1 MSSESIQDR
10 IQREAQRAVI
20 QNAFFRWESALV
32 IGGAVLLSVFLPQP
46 FPGWPW
52 WAWPLLG
59 LLGEIAIV
67 VSSLTDKA
75 ETQKVIESLFRTKY
89 DIGAIHDRDLRAKL
103 NEADEYRQRIQQVV
117 AQQRSGVL
125 RDRLVETTSQVYDWI
140 ANMVELARRI
150 ETYRMDEII
159 QRDKVNLPKEIKEL
173 TARMALE
180 SSPRVREQMAT
191 TLGSKQQFAGNLEEL
206 SGRMERADLQLEHS
220 LAALG
225 TVYSQLLLIGSQDV
239 DSDRAERIRGDIR
252 GEVAALQDLVVS
264 LNEVYNVDP
273 AGPRTTTATDPLRHQ
288 QSDRA
293 AG

>member
-1 MSSESIQDR
+1 MPEDSIQTR
-10 IQREAQRAVI
+10 IEREAQRAVI

-32 IGGAVLLSVFLPQP
+32 IGGAILLSVFLPQP

-59 LLGEIAIV
+59 LVAEAAIV
-67 VSSLTDKA
+67 ASSLTDKA
-75 ETQKVIESLFRTKY
+75 ETQRVIETMFRAKY

-103 NEADEYRQRIQQVV
+103 NEADQYRQRIQQVI
-117 AQQRSGVL
+117 AQQRNGVL

-150 ETYRMDEII
+150 ETFRNDEII
-159 QRDKVNLPKEIKEL
+159 QRDLAAVPKDIKEL
-173 TARMALE
+173 SSRMPLE
-180 SSPRVREQMAT
+180 PNARVREQMAM
-191 TLGSKQQFAGNLEEL
+191 TLNSKQQLAANLGEL
-206 SGRMERADLQLEHS
+206 SARMERADLQLEHS

-239 DSDRAERIRGDIR
+239 DSDRADRIRGDIR
-252 GEVAALQDLVVS
+252 EEVAALQDLVVS
-264 LNEVYNVDP
+264 LNEVYNVG
-273 AGPRTTTATDPLRHQ
+273 AEGQSSTGATDSVRRP
-288 QSDRA
+288 QSNRA

>member
-1 MSSESIQDR
+1 MPEDSIQTR
-10 IQREAQRAVI
+10 IEREAQRAVI

-32 IGGAVLLSVFLPQP
+32 IGGAILLSVFLPQP

-59 LLGEIAIV
+59 LVAEAAIV
-67 VSSLTDKA
+67 ASSLTDKA
-75 ETQKVIESLFRTKY
+75 ETQRVIETMFRAKY

-103 NEADEYRQRIQQVV
+103 NEADQYRQRIQQVI
-117 AQQRSGVL
+117 AQQRNGVL

-150 ETYRMDEII
+150 ETFRNDEII
-159 QRDKVNLPKEIKEL
+159 QRDLAAVPKDIKEL
-173 TARMALE
+173 SSRMPLE
-180 SSPRVREQMAT
+180 PNARVREQMAM
-191 TLGSKQQFAGNLEEL
+191 TLNSKQQLAANLGEL
-206 SGRMERADLQLEHS
+206 SARMERADLQLEHS

-239 DSDRAERIRGDIR
+239 DSDRADRIRGDIR
-252 GEVAALQDLVVS
+252 EEVAALQDLVVS
-264 LNEVYNVDP
+264 LNEVYN
-273 AGPRTTTATDPLRHQ
+273 AGAEGQSLTGATDSVRRP
-288 QSDRA
+288 QSNRA